1 MSATPVPAF
10 RPLGNTAAIG
20 LACLFF
26 LMYCVC
32 NSLAKF
38 LQDRYTVHQILTIVH
53 GTGLFLTHVY
63 AAARYRGDWRI
74 MYKTNHPRLHLARMA
89 TTICTTFFVLF
100 SVGRIGLTDFYGLI
114 FTAPFFASLM
124 AVAFL
129 KERISLR
136 RWALIVTGFAGVCL
150 VIFPSIGGGGDMPG
164 YLAALGSAL
173 TFSAGSLCAKAVRRD
188 PTAIPLV
195 FYPQLG
201 VFLFNLPLALPH
213 FVPVLPAD
221 TALFAVYALTLC
233 TAVALNGYTFS
244 RASSLSL
251 VIPFQY
257 TQIIWA
263 TLIGW
268 LYFGERM
275 NAYAVCGIAVIVAAG
290 LALLF
295 VNAGRSIP
303 APASIPDQP
312 SETASA
318 TDATAAKAAN
328 PAAP

>member
-1 MSATPVPAF
+1 MSASPLPAF
-10 RPLGNTAAIG
+10 RPLGNAPAIG

-26 LMYCVC
+26 MMYCVC
-32 NSLAKF
+32 DSLAKL
-38 LQDRYTVHQILTIVH
+38 LQDRYSVHQILTLVH
-53 GTGLFLTHVY
+53 GSGLILTHLY
-63 AAARYRGDWRI
+63 AAGRYRKDWRV
-74 MYKTNHPRLHLARMA
+74 MYRTRHPRLHLARMA
-89 TTICTTFFVLF
+89 TTICTTFLVLF

-129 KERISLR
+129 KEKISLR
-136 RWALIVTGFAGVCL
+136 RWSLIATGFAGVCL
-150 VIFPSIGGGGDMPG
+150 VIFPSIGGGGDTAG
-164 YLAALGSAL
+164 YLAALASAL
-173 TFSAGSLCAKAVRRD
+173 TFSAGSLCAKAVRHD

-201 VFLFNLPLALPH
+201 VFLFNLPLALQG

-221 TALFAVYALTLC
+221 AALFAVYAVTLC
-233 TAVALNGYTFS
+233 LAVALNGYTFS
-244 RASSLSL
+244 RAASLSL

-268 LYFGERM
+268 LYFGEQM
-275 NAYAVCGIAVIVAAG
+275 GLYAICGIAVIIAAG

-295 VNAGRSIP
+295 VNAGKP
-303 APASIPDQP
+303 VEQAGGQ
-312 SETASA
+312 
-318 TDATAAKAAN
+318 AAK